1 MISTYFKIELKII
14 FRKKLYLVV
23 SIFLP
28 VVFYLLFTSILDMP
42 EEAKPK
48 FYKEY
53 MYSMTVFSLMNFC
66 LLSFPLDLIEE
77 RNQGWY
83 KRLMVTPLSSFQY
96 YLVKISKTMCQFLI
110 AIIIIFSVAHF
121 YKDVHMTVFQWIF
134 SALTL
139 WIGVSLFLTLGL
151 IIAQLNDIQKASSF
165 ANLLNITLAILGG
178 LWFPVYTFPDWLQSI
193 SKNMPTY
200 NLKLLAID
208 LAQDKVVNIE
218 AIGYLIVYSIIFL
231 SIALFMNKKG
241 DVP

>member
-14 FRKKLYLVV
+14 FRKKLYLVM

-42 EEAKPK
+42 EEAKLK

-96 YLVKISKTMCQFLI
+96 YLVKISKTMCQFFNSNYNYF
-110 AIIIIFSVAHF
+110 FS
-121 YKDVHMTVFQWIF
+121 
-134 SALTL
+134 
-139 WIGVSLFLTLGL
+139 
-151 IIAQLNDIQKASSF
+151 SSF
-165 ANLLNITLAILGG
+165 LQRCSHDCFSMDILCIN
-178 LWFPVYTFPDWLQSI
+178 FMDW
-193 SKNMPTY
+193 
-200 NLKLLAID
+200 
-208 LAQDKVVNIE
+208 
-218 AIGYLIVYSIIFL
+218 G
-231 SIALFMNKKG
+231 
-241 DVP
+241 